1 MVGELHMEAG
11 HNVTRREGVNAYSNN
26 IATTIVARHEIFDQ
40 NKIAN
45 GHNKF
50 FARIGPKIASLTPVS
65 SRDFK
70 QCINVSETVLQNI
83 PFKVK
88 N

>member
-1 MVGELHMEAG
+1 MAGELHLETG
-11 HNVTRREGVNAYSNN
+11 HNVTRKEGVNAYSNN
-26 IATTIVARHEIFDQ
+26 IATAIVARHDIFDQ

-50 FARIGPKIASLTPVS
+50 FARIELKLASLTPIF

-70 QCINVSETVLQNI
+70 QFINVSETVLQNI
-83 PFKVK
+83 PFKV

>member
-1 MVGELHMEAG
+1 M

-50 FARIGPKIASLTPVS
+50 FARIGRKLASLTPTS

-70 QCINVSETVLQNI
+70 QFINVNEIVLQNI
-83 PFKVK
+83 HFKG
-88 N
+88 NN